1 MRSVARYQTLSQ
13 KKLLVTGSKDICEF
27 LFVREYLR
35 WKSLSEKVMRSRN
48 FDVALS
54 FDISI
59 ANDGYTRE
67 VHRDS
72 DSRIAAMVVY
82 LDDFSARDGG
92 SFLVHKHKVSKSM
105 DEYEPQPA
113 SGNVVVAREYRPK
126 SNLGL
131 LFLNVPNAYH
141 SVPVIQNA
149 RGFRKFFYLG
159 ISLVGKKAWK
169 NRFRFDYNRFL
180 S

>member
-1 MRSVARYQTLSQ
+1 
-13 KKLLVTGSKDICEF
+13 LLI
-27 LFVREYLR
+27 REYLR
-35 WKSLSEKVMRSRN
+35 LKSASEKVLRARKG
-48 FDVALS
+48 DVALS

-59 ANDGYTRE
+59 AHDGYTRE

-82 LDDFSARDGG
+82 LDDFAAGDGG
-92 SFLVHKHKVSKSM
+92 SFLVHKHRLSKSM

-113 SGNVVVAREYRPK
+113 SDNVVVAREYLPK
-126 SNLGL
+126 ANLGL

-159 ISLVGKKAWK
+159 ISLVGSKAWK